1 MRIQH
6 IKELYDYRHL
16 IWVLAWVEFK
26 QRYKNSVL
34 GYFWSLLEPL
44 LMLAILYIVFSNL
57 MRVQVEHYQL
67 FLLQGIIMW
76 SFFNRSTTTS
86 LLAIAGKPHMVKKV
100 YFPRDILVISG
111 CITALLMSIFESVV
125 FLVFLLYFKIP
136 LSVNILYLPVVIFL
150 FFIIALGTSLALAA
164 LNVYY
169 RDIQYIWALVLQIG
183 FFATP
188 VIYPLSVFPP
198 SLLQIL
204 SYNPLAQ
211 VIFLA
216 RDVTLYSK
224 VPNPASF
231 LFVIFIAVV
240 ILGIGYVIFM
250 RLEPRFAEEL

>member
-6 IKELYDYRHL
+6 IKELYDYRNL

-44 LMLAILYIVFSNL
+44 LMFGILYIVFSNL
-57 MRVQVEHYQL
+57 MRVQVEYYQL

-76 SFFNRSTTTS
+76 SFFARSTTAS
-86 LLAIAGKPHMVKKV
+86 LMAIAGKQQLVKKV

-111 CITALLMSIFESVV
+111 CITALLMSIFESIV
-125 FLVFLLYFKIP
+125 FLAFLLFFRIP
-136 LSVNILYLPVVIFL
+136 LSLNILYLPAIIFL
-150 FFIIALGTSLALAA
+150 FFIIALGTSLVLAA

-198 SLLQIL
+198 DLLKIL

-211 VIFLA
+211 VIFVA
-216 RDVTLYSK
+216 RDVTLYAK
-224 VPNPASF
+224 VPNLASF
-231 LFVIFIAVV
+231 VFIFFIAVV
-240 ILGIGYVIFM
+240 ILVIGYAIFM